1 MSSLT
6 NRLDA
11 ETDSLL
17 NSLEERLQESK
28 SSLAH
33 QGIVTYLEQQQQK
46 EIQKQTLEQSFSVSS
61 IDEVQQRVAEAEAG
75 YQFSDEEYEQAM
87 NDFFA
92 RELGLV
98 R

>member
-6 NRLDA
+6 IRLDA

-17 NSLEERLQESK
+17 SNLAKRLQESK
-28 SSLAH
+28 SSLAR
-33 QGIVTYLEQQQQK
+33 QGIMTYLQQQQQK
-46 EIQKQTLEQSFSVSS
+46 EIQKQALEQSFSVFS
-61 IDEVQQRVAEAEAG
+61 IDEVQKRVAESEAS
-75 YQFSDEEYEQAM
+75 YQLSDEEYEQAM
-87 NDFFA
+87 NEFFA

>member
-6 NRLDA
+6 IRLDA

-17 NSLEERLQESK
+17 SNLAEQLQESK
-28 SSLAH
+28 SSLAR
-33 QGIVTYLEQQQQK
+33 QGIMNYLQQKQQK
-46 EIQKQTLEQSFSVSS
+46 ELLKQSLEQSFSESS
-61 IDEVQQRVAEAEAG
+61 IDEVQKRVAEAEAG
-75 YQFSDEEYEQAM
+75 YQLTDEEYEQTM

>member
-6 NRLDA
+6 IRLDA

-17 NSLEERLQESK
+17 SSLAERLQESK
-28 SSLAH
+28 SSLAR
-33 QGIVTYLEQQQQK
+33 QGIVTYLQQQQQK
-46 EIQKQTLEQSFSVSS
+46 ELLKQSLEQSFSVSS
-61 IDEVQQRVAEAEAG
+61 IDEVQKRVAESEAS
-75 YQFSDEEYEQAM
+75 YQLNDEEYEQEM